1 MDRKH
6 LPLVVTD
13 QPVHNAV
20 RPADELTH
28 LRVFELWNRPARFRK
43 NLELPNSRDELTH
56 GDRGVVC
63 GVLADEGVNGSEVGG
78 PGRSR
83 GWFSRGEPLLHLV
96 MRNELARIGLPE
108 SLLDLRD
115 EAQSLNRVLNRRWLG
130 DSGWRRWPAA
140 SPLFPW
146 SDPSTVGGTA
156 LLRGKPEIRQPLTPC
171 RSAASGA

>member
-6 LPLVVTD
+6 LHLVVTD

-130 DSGWRRWPAA
+130 EALDGVDG
-140 SPLFPW
+140 PL
-146 SDPSTVGGTA
+146 
-156 LLRGKPEIRQPLTPC
+156 LLRCFHGQIPAPSAGLPC
-171 RSAASGA
+171 SVVSLRFVSL